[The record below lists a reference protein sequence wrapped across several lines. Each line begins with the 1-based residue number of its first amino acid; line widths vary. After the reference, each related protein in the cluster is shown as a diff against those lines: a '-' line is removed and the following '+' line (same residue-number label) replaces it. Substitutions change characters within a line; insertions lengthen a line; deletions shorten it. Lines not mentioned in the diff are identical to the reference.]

1 MTRKTAREI
10 ALGCIFECV
19 ASGAEFDCVL
29 RHRLDIPGIPDLAS
43 EDELYTE
50 EPDEAAREY
59 ISFITQTAQA
69 HSAELL
75 SEVSVLLDGWKLE
88 RLSVM
93 TKSILLLSMT
103 EILYR
108 DDVPAGAS
116 INEAVELAKKY
127 DTEKA
132 PAFINGLLGKF
143 VRSRESAE
151 EPK

>member
-1 MTRKTAREI
+1 MTRTIAREI

-19 ASGAEFDCVL
+19 AAGAEFDGVL
-29 RHRLDIPGIPDLAS
+29 KRRLDIPGTPDLAA
-43 EDELYTE
+43 EDALYTE
-50 EPDEAAREY
+50 EPDDAAREY
-59 ISFITQTAQA
+59 IAFVTKAA
-69 HSAELL
+69 EEHRDELL
-75 SEVSVLLDGWKLE
+75 EEISAFSEGWKLD

-108 DDVPAGAS
+108 EDVPPRSS

-132 PAFINGLLGKF
+132 PSFINGLLGRF
-143 VRSRESAE
+143 VRARKIAE
-151 EPK
+151 

>member
-1 MTRKTAREI
+1 MTRKIAREI

-19 ASGAEFDCVL
+19 ASGAEFDGVL
-29 RHRLDIPGIPDLAS
+29 TRRLDIPGVPDLAS
-43 EDELYTE
+43 EDQIYSE

-59 ISFITQTAQA
+59 IAFITKYAQKNKD
-69 HSAELL
+69 ELL
-75 SEVSVLLDGWKLE
+75 GEISAFAEGWKLE

-108 DDVPAGAS
+108 DDVPTGAS

-132 PAFINGLLGKF
+132 PAFINGLLGRF
-143 VRSRESAE
+143 VKARSNSDQ
-151 EPK
+151 